1 MPDDSFM
8 NRFDRNGLRRFR
20 ARDGIL
26 ALLLCAVLLVIFK
39 GDSLRHQ
46 GERMDP
52 GFTRDVVLAVG
63 NPAGDIA
70 DAIGLSKH
78 VDSATAFLSPDD
90 ELGGTGS
97 FANAAAP
104 APGENEVP
112 PVTADAFDPTAI
124 GAKPP
129 APRPLKRLLVTGDS
143 MVQPLDAKL
152 AGALSDR
159 GVKVFR
165 EAHLGTGISKTF
177 LVDWGQ
183 LSTQQVKKDKPDAVV
198 VFIGANEGFPMK
210 GAHGKNVNCC
220 GSEWAALYA
229 TRARR
234 MADTYR
240 QAGAARVYWITIPTP
255 RAAHPPPPR
264 AANRQA
270 VQRVVNAAIRVAVQP
285 WASQIRVIDTVP
297 IFAPK
302 GYRDA
307 MTIDGED
314 RIVRNPDG
322 IHLNDAG
329 AALLSQTVLARIR
342 EDFVY

>member
-1 MPDDSFM
+1 MPDDSLM

-20 ARDGIL
+20 ARDGIM

-39 GDSLRHQ
+39 GDSIRRQ

-52 GFTRDVVLAVG
+52 SFTRDVVLGVG
-63 NPAGDIA
+63 KPAADIA

-78 VDSATAFLSPDD
+78 VDSATAFLSPDED
-90 ELGGTGS
+90 LGGAGS

-104 APGENEVP
+104 APGENQVP
-112 PVTADAFDPTAI
+112 PVTSDAFDPAAI

-129 APRPLKRLLVTGDS
+129 APKPLKRLLVTGDS

-152 AGALSDR
+152 AGALADR

-183 LSTQQVKKDKPDAVV
+183 LSTQQVKKDKPDAIVV
-198 VFIGANEGFPMK
+198 LIGANEGFPMK
-210 GAHGKNVNCC
+210 GARGKSVNCC

-240 QAGAARVYWITIPTP
+240 QAGAARVYWVTIPT
-255 RAAHPPPPR
+255 PR

-297 IFAPK
+297 MFAPK

-329 AALLSQTVLARIR
+329 AALLSQALLARIR

>member
-1 MPDDSFM
+1 M

-26 ALLLCAVLLVIFK
+26 ALLLCAVLLIIFK
-39 GDSLRHQ
+39 GDSLRRQ

-52 GFTRDVVLAVG
+52 GFARDVVLAVG

-78 VDSATAFLSPDD
+78 VDRATAFLSPDD
-90 ELGGTGS
+90 ELSSAGS

-104 APGENEVP
+104 APGENQVP
-112 PVTADAFDPTAI
+112 PVTPDAFDPTAI

-129 APRPLKRLLVTGDS
+129 AKKPLKKLLVTGDS
-143 MVQPLDAKL
+143 MVQPLDSKL
-152 AGALSDR
+152 AGALA
-159 GVKVFR
+159 GKVKVFR
-165 EAHLGTGISKTF
+165 EAHLGTGISKSF

-183 LSTQQVKKDKPDAVV
+183 LSTQQVKTDKPDAVV
-198 VFIGANEGFPMK
+198 VFIGANEGFPLK
-210 GAHGKNVNCC
+210 GAGGKEIPCC
-220 GSEWAALYA
+220 GSDWAALYA

-255 RAAHPPPPR
+255 REGK
-264 AANRQA
+264 RQTI
-270 VQRVVNAAIRVAVQP
+270 QRVVNAAIRVAVQP
-285 WASQIRVIDTVP
+285 WASQVRVIDTVP

-307 MTIDGED
+307 MAIDGED

-329 AALLSQTVLARIR
+329 AALLAQTVLARLQ

>member
-1 MPDDSFM
+1 MPDDSLM

-26 ALLLCAVLLVIFK
+26 ALLLCGALLVVFK
-39 GDSLRHQ
+39 GESIRRQ
-46 GERMDP
+46 GDKMDP
-52 GFTRDVVLAVG
+52 GFTRDVVLAIG
-63 NPAGDIA
+63 NPASDVA
-70 DAIGLSKH
+70 DAVGISKH
-78 VDSATAFLSPDD
+78 VDSATAFLSPD
-90 ELGGTGS
+90 EKLGDAGS

-104 APGENEVP
+104 APGENQIP
-112 PVTADAFDPTAI
+112 PVTPDAFDPAAI
-124 GAKPP
+124 GATPP
-129 APRPLKRLLVTGDS
+129 AKKPLKTLLVTGDS
-143 MVQPLDAKL
+143 MVQPLDVKL
-152 AGALSDR
+152 AGALADK

-198 VFIGANEGFPMK
+198 VFIGANEGFAMK
-210 GAHGKNVNCC
+210 GAGGKEVKCC
-220 GSEWAALYA
+220 GPDWAALYA
-229 TRARR
+229 NRARR

-240 QAGAARVYWITIPTP
+240 QAGASRVYWLTIPTP
-255 RAAHPPPPR
+255 REGS
-264 AANRQA
+264 RQKI
-270 VQRVVNAAIRVAVQP
+270 QRVVNQAIRVAVQP

-307 MTIDGED
+307 MDVDGQN

-329 AALLSQTVLARIR
+329 AALLSKTVLADLQQ
-342 EDFVY
+342 DFVY

>member
-1 MPDDSFM
+1 MPDDSLM

-20 ARDGIL
+20 ARDGVL
-26 ALLLCAVLLVIFK
+26 ALLVCAVLLVIFK
-39 GDSLRHQ
+39 GDSLRNQ
-46 GERMDP
+46 GEKMDP
-52 GFTRDVVLAVG
+52 GFTRDVVLAFG

-70 DAIGLSKH
+70 DKLGLNQH
-78 VDSATAFLSPDD
+78 VDNATAFLSPDD
-90 ELGGTGS
+90 KLGSAGS
-97 FANAAAP
+97 FTNAAAP
-104 APGENEVP
+104 APGEDLVP
-112 PVTADAFDPTAI
+112 PVTAAAFDPAAI

-129 APRPLKRLLVTGDS
+129 AKKPLKTLLVTGDS

-152 AGALSDR
+152 AGALSDQ
-159 GVKVFR
+159 GVKVIR

-183 LSTQQVKKDKPDAVV
+183 LSTQQVSKDKPDAVV

-210 GAHGKNVNCC
+210 GAGGKQIKCC
-220 GSEWAALYA
+220 GADWAALYA

-240 QAGAARVYWITIPTP
+240 QAGAARVYWLTIPTP
-255 RAAHPPPPR
+255 REGA
-264 AANRQA
+264 RQTI
-270 VQRVVNAAIRVAVQP
+270 QRVVNAAVRVAVQP

-307 MTIDGED
+307 MEINGEN

-329 AALLSQTVLARIR
+329 AALLSKTVLADLQQ
-342 EDFVY
+342 DFTY